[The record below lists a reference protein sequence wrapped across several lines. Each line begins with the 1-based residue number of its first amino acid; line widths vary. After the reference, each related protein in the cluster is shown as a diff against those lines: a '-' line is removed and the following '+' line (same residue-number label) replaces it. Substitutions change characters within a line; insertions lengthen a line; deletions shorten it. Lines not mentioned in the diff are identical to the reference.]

1 MKNILITGGT
11 GYIGSHIAVEL
22 LSNDQYNVTLVDN
35 LSNSSIKV
43 IDRINEITG
52 KKVNFYYGDIA
63 DCSRMRLILIHNNI
77 DTVIHCAGYKA
88 VGESVKN
95 PIKYYKNNISGT
107 LALLD
112 IMNSVG
118 IKKIIFSSSA
128 TVYGEPT
135 ILPITENCP
144 KQTCTNPYGWTKSMI
159 EQILED
165 IYKADNS
172 WKIIILRYFNPIGA
186 HTSGLI
192 GEDPKGISNNLLP
205 YVSKVAT
212 GEYKSV
218 SVFGNDYKTK
228 DGTGIRDYIHIMDL
242 AKGHLA
248 AVEKIDNIDKLKIYN
263 LSTGNGYSVLDII
276 KTFEKV
282 SGKTIPYKISERR
295 KGDIAVC
302 YASSQK
308 ANKELNWKCQYNLED
323 MCRDTWNWQNKNPN
337 GYEKE

>member
-22 LSNDQYNVTLVDN
+22 LNSDQYNVTLVDN

-43 IDRINEITG
+43 VDRINEITG

-95 PIKYYKNNISGT
+95 PIKYYKNNIGGT
-107 LALLD
+107 VALLD
-112 IMNSVG
+112 IMNSTG

-135 ILPITENCP
+135 LLLITEDCP
-144 KQTCTNPYGWTKSMI
+144 KQPCTNPYGWTKSMI

-165 IYKADNS
+165 IYASDNS

-186 HTSGLI
+186 HFSGLI
-192 GEDPKGISNNLLP
+192 GEDPKGIPNNLLP

-212 GEYKSV
+212 GEYKAV
-218 SVFGNDYKTK
+218 NVFGNDYKTK

-295 KGDIAVC
+295 KGDIAAC

>member
-22 LSNDQYNVTLVDN
+22 LNSNKYNVTLVDN

-52 KKVNFYYGDIA
+52 KKVNFYYSNIV
-63 DCSRMRLILIHNNI
+63 DCSRMKLILTHNKI
-77 DTVIHCAGYKA
+77 DAVIHCAGYKA
-88 VGESVKN
+88 VGESAEN
-95 PIKYYKNNISGT
+95 PIKYYRNNISGT

-118 IKKIIFSSSA
+118 VKKIIFSSSA

-135 ILPITENCP
+135 VLPITEDCP
-144 KQTCTNPYGWTKSMI
+144 KQPCTNPYGWTKSMI

-165 IYKADNS
+165 IYNADNS

-192 GEDPKGISNNLLP
+192 GEDPKGIPNNLLP
-205 YVSKVAT
+205 RVGKVAT
-212 GEYKSV
+212 GEYKLI

-228 DGTGIRDYIHIMDL
+228 DGTAIRDYIHVMDL

-248 AVEKIDNIDKLKIYN
+248 AIEKINNIDKLKIYN
-263 LSTGNGYSVLDII
+263 LSAGKGYSILDII
-276 KTFEKV
+276 KTFKKV
-282 SGKTIPYKISERR
+282 SGKTIPYKIADRR
-295 KGDIAVC
+295 KGDIAIC
-302 YASSQK
+302 YASPQK
-308 ANKELNWKCQYNLED
+308 ANKELNWKCQFNLED
-323 MCRDTWNWQNKNPN
+323 MCRDTWNWLNKNPN

>member
-22 LSNDQYNVTLVDN
+22 LNSDQYNVTLVDN

-43 IDRINEITG
+43 VDRINEITG

-88 VGESVKN
+88 VGESVQN
-95 PIKYYKNNISGT
+95 PIKYYRNNISGT

-135 ILPITENCP
+135 ILPITEDCP
-144 KQTCTNPYGWTKSMI
+144 KQPCANPYGWTKSMI

-165 IYKADNS
+165 IYNSDNS

-192 GEDPKGISNNLLP
+192 GEDPKGIPNNLLP
-205 YVSKVAT
+205 YVSRVAT
-212 GEYKSV
+212 GER
-218 SVFGNDYKTK
+218 
-228 DGTGIRDYIHIMDL
+228 I
-242 AKGHLA
+242 
-248 AVEKIDNIDKLKIYN
+248 
-263 LSTGNGYSVLDII
+263 
-276 KTFEKV
+276 
-282 SGKTIPYKISERR
+282 
-295 KGDIAVC
+295 
-302 YASSQK
+302 
-308 ANKELNWKCQYNLED
+308 
-323 MCRDTWNWQNKNPN
+323 
-337 GYEKE
+337 

>member
-22 LSNDQYNVTLVDN
+22 LNSDQYNVTLVDN

-43 IDRINEITG
+43 VDRINEITG
-52 KKVNFYYGDIA
+52 KNVNFYYSDIA
-63 DCSRMRLILIHNNI
+63 DCSKMRLILIHNKI

-88 VGESVKN
+88 VSESVQK
-95 PIKYYKNNISGT
+95 PIKYYRNNIGET

-112 IMNSVG
+112 IMNNVG
-118 IKKIIFSSSA
+118 VKKIIFSSSA
-128 TVYGEPT
+128 TVYGEPN
-135 ILPITENCP
+135 ILPITEDCP
-144 KQTCTNPYGWTKSMI
+144 KKPCTNPYGWTKSMI

-165 IYKADNS
+165 IYNADNS

-192 GEDPKGISNNLLP
+192 GEDPKGMPNNLLP

-212 GEYKSV
+212 REYKSV
-218 SVFGNDYKTK
+218 SVFGNDYRTK

-248 AVEKIDNIDKLKIYN
+248 AVEKIDTIDKLKIYN

-282 SGKTIPYKISERR
+282 SGKIIPYEIVGRR
-295 KGDIAVC
+295 EGDIAVC

-323 MCRDTWNWQNKNPN
+323 MCRDTWNWQSKNPN

>member
-11 GYIGSHIAVEL
+11 GYIGSHIAAEL
-22 LSNDQYNVTLVDN
+22 LNSDQYNVTLVDN

-43 IDRINEITG
+43 VDRINEITG

-88 VGESVKN
+88 VGESVQN
-95 PIKYYKNNISGT
+95 PIKYYRNNISGT

-135 ILPITENCP
+135 ILPITEDCP
-144 KQTCTNPYGWTKSMI
+144 KQPCTNPYGWTKSMI

-165 IYKADNS
+165 IYNSDNS

-192 GEDPKGISNNLLP
+192 GEDPKGMPNNLLP

-282 SGKTIPYKISERR
+282 SGKTIPYEISERR

-323 MCRDTWNWQNKNPN
+323 MCRDTWNWRNKNPN

>member
-11 GYIGSHIAVEL
+11 GYIGSHIAAEL
-22 LSNDQYNVTLVDN
+22 LNSDQYNVTLVDN

-43 IDRINEITG
+43 VDRINEITG

-88 VGESVKN
+88 VGESVQN
-95 PIKYYKNNISGT
+95 PIKYYRNNISGT

-135 ILPITENCP
+135 ILPITEDCP
-144 KQTCTNPYGWTKSMI
+144 KQPCTNPYGWTKSMI

-165 IYKADNS
+165 IYNSDNS

-192 GEDPKGISNNLLP
+192 GEDPKGIPNNLLP

-212 GEYKSV
+212 EEYKAV
-218 SVFGNDYKTK
+218 NIFGNDYKTK

-248 AVEKIDNIDKLKIYN
+248 AIEKIDNIDKLKIYN

-276 KTFEKV
+276 KTFEKI
-282 SGKTIPYKISERR
+282 SGKTIPYKIVERR

-323 MCRDTWNWQNKNPN
+323 MCRDTWNWQNANPN

>member
-22 LSNDQYNVTLVDN
+22 LNNNQYNVTLVDN

-43 IDRINEITG
+43 VDRISEITG
-52 KKVNFYYGDIA
+52 KKVNFYYGDIS
-63 DCSRMRLILIHNNI
+63 DCGRMRLILIHNKI
-77 DTVIHCAGYKA
+77 DIVIHCAGYKA
-88 VGESVKN
+88 VGESVEN

-118 IKKIIFSSSA
+118 VKKIIFSSSA
-128 TVYGEPT
+128 TVYGEPN
-135 ILPITENCP
+135 ILPITEDCP
-144 KQTCTNPYGWTKSMI
+144 KKPCTNPYGWTKSMI

-165 IYKADNS
+165 IYNADNS

-192 GEDPKGISNNLLP
+192 GEDPKGMPNNLLP

-212 GEYKSV
+212 REYKSV
-218 SVFGNDYKTK
+218 SVFGNDYRTK

-282 SGKTIPYKISERR
+282 SGKTIPYEIGERR

-323 MCRDTWNWQNKNPN
+323 MCRDAWNWQNKNPD

>member
-22 LSNDQYNVTLVDN
+22 LNSDQYNLTLVDN

-43 IDRINEITG
+43 VDRINEITG

-88 VGESVKN
+88 VGESVQN
-95 PIKYYKNNISGT
+95 PIKYYKNNINGT

-135 ILPITENCP
+135 ILPITEDCP
-144 KQTCTNPYGWTKSMI
+144 KQPCTNPYGWTKSMI

-165 IYKADNS
+165 IYNSDDS

-186 HTSGLI
+186 HASGLI
-192 GEDPKGISNNLLP
+192 GEDPKGIPNNLLP
-205 YVSKVAT
+205 YVSRVAT
-212 GEYKSV
+212 REYKSV
-218 SVFGNDYKTK
+218 NVFGNDYKTK

-282 SGKTIPYKISERR
+282 SGKTIPYEISERR

-323 MCRDTWNWQNKNPN
+323 MCRDAWNWQNKNPN

>member
-22 LSNDQYNVTLVDN
+22 LNSDQYNVTLVDN

-77 DTVIHCAGYKA
+77 DTVIHCAGYKS
-88 VGESVKN
+88 VGESVQN
-95 PIKYYKNNISGT
+95 PIKYYRNNISGT

-135 ILPITENCP
+135 ILPITEDCP
-144 KQTCTNPYGWTKSMI
+144 KQPCTNPYGWTKSMI

-192 GEDPKGISNNLLP
+192 GEDPKGIPNNLLP
-205 YVSKVAT
+205 YVSKVAI

-228 DGTGIRDYIHIMDL
+228 DGTGIRDYIHVMDL

-263 LSTGNGYSVLDII
+263 LSTGNGHSVLDII

-323 MCRDTWNWQNKNPN
+323 MCRDAWNWQNKNPN

>member
-22 LSNDQYNVTLVDN
+22 LNSNKYNVTLVDN
-35 LSNSSIKV
+35 LSNSNIKV
-43 IDRINEITG
+43 VDRINEITG
-52 KKVNFYYGDIA
+52 KKVNFYYSNIIDR
-63 DCSRMRLILIHNNI
+63 SRMKLILIHNNI
-77 DTVIHCAGYKA
+77 DTVIHCAGHKA
-88 VGESVKN
+88 VGESVEN
-95 PIKYYKNNISGT
+95 PIKYYINNISGT

-112 IMNSVG
+112 IMNSAGV
-118 IKKIIFSSSA
+118 KKIIFSSSA
-128 TVYGEPT
+128 TVYGEST
-135 ILPITENCP
+135 TLPITEDCP
-144 KQTCTNPYGWTKSMI
+144 KQSCANPYGWTKSMT

-165 IYKADNS
+165 IYNADNS

-192 GEDPKGISNNLLP
+192 GEDPKGIPNNLLP
-205 YVSKVAT
+205 RVSKVAT
-212 GEYKSV
+212 GEYKSI

-228 DGTGIRDYIHIMDL
+228 DGTAVRDYIHIMDL

-248 AVEKIDNIDKLKIYN
+248 AIEKIDNIDKLKIYN
-263 LSTGNGYSVLDII
+263 LSTGNGYSILDII

-282 SGKTIPYKISERR
+282 SGKAIPYEIAERR
-295 KGDIAVC
+295 KGDIAIC

-323 MCRDTWNWQNKNPN
+323 MCRDIWNWINKNPN